1 METPL
6 FSIIIPTY
14 NRAAL
19 IAKTLD
25 TVLTQTLYSYEVLI
39 IDDGSTD
46 NTEAIVQPY
55 LDDKVKYYKKENAER
70 AAARNYGTRL
80 AKGAYV
86 NWFDSDDCMFP
97 YHLEEALQLVQ
108 QYKNPEIIALPYYM
122 QTEEGKIIK
131 TVKFP
136 QPTINRIM
144 PDGNY
149 LACNPVFVRRDIALQ
164 LPFNEDRKLSASE
177 DYELWMR
184 MAARFPV
191 YCGAKVTSALIDH
204 DGRSMN
210 NTSGDNMLQ
219 RYRLIIQYLSA
230 DDAFMKTYA
239 DRLHHIKAS
248 CALLTAL
255 YYSMEGKKKQAIK
268 FLKETWHFQPSLVAS
283 KRFLVVVKNVLVK

>member
-86 NWFDSDDCMFP
+86 NLFDSDDCMFP
-97 YHLEEALQLVQ
+97 YHLEEA
-108 QYKNPEIIALPYYM
+108 
-122 QTEEGKIIK
+122 
-131 TVKFP
+131 
-136 QPTINRIM
+136 
-144 PDGNY
+144 
-149 LACNPVFVRRDIALQ
+149 
-164 LPFNEDRKLSASE
+164 
-177 DYELWMR
+177 
-184 MAARFPV
+184 
-191 YCGAKVTSALIDH
+191 
-204 DGRSMN
+204 
-210 NTSGDNMLQ
+210 
-219 RYRLIIQYLSA
+219 
-230 DDAFMKTYA
+230 
-239 DRLHHIKAS
+239 
-248 CALLTAL
+248 
-255 YYSMEGKKKQAIK
+255 
-268 FLKETWHFQPSLVAS
+268 
-283 KRFLVVVKNVLVK
+283 